1 MLTIKSDDVM
11 GRSKAYESII
21 KGEMIKSPNVPT
33 SFNVLVNE
41 LKGLGLSVEL
51 TGVEKEIETDGEK
64 VEEEP
69 TQV

>member
-1 MLTIKSDDVM
+1 MEQRM

-21 KGEMIKSPNVPT
+21 KGEMIKSPNIPT

-41 LKGLGLSVEL
+41 LKGLSLSIEL
-51 TGVEKEIETDGEK
+51 IGAKKEEDEDMKEEKGDTD
-64 VEEEP
+64 